1 MNYEGAKQYILNRLA
16 NGLPSNLYYHGLEHT
31 LDVLSAAELF
41 SEMEGFT
48 DIDKIYLYTAALFHD
63 AGYLIRYTKNE
74 DASAA
79 IANLVLPRYGYDK
92 ESILYIN
99 EVIRTT
105 QMPQKPFDRVSAI
118 LCDADLDYLGRDD
131 YFVRACNLRKELNE
145 YGIHF
150 SVEDWYE
157 FEIDFLKKNNYFT
170 RSAYY
175 LRNEKKLANLE
186 LVIKLLE
193 KLKV

>member
-1 MNYEGAKQYILNRLA
+1 MGMKKHYFYGPTGEFLPLEKRLEVKNNQKKFVIGIPKEIA
-16 NGLPSNLYYHGLEHT
+16 FQEH
-31 LDVLSAAELF
+31 
-41 SEMEGFT
+41 
-48 DIDKIYLYTAALFHD
+48 
-63 AGYLIRYTKNE
+63 
-74 DASAA
+74 
-79 IANLVLPRYGYDK
+79 
-92 ESILYIN
+92 
-99 EVIRTT
+99 
-105 QMPQKPFDRVSAI
+105 RVSLVPDSVKMLVHNGHEVLVEDGAGEY
-118 LCDADLDYLGRDD
+118 ARFSNHDYAEVGGEI
-131 YFVRACNLRKELNE
+131 VRACNLRKELNE

-157 FEIDFLKKNNYFT
+157 FEIDFLKKHNYFT

>member
-118 LCDADLDYLGRDD
+118 SVSYTHLDVYKRQDVAG
-131 YFVRACNLRKELNE
+131 
-145 YGIHF
+145 
-150 SVEDWYE
+150 W
-157 FEIDFLKKNNYFT
+157 
-170 RSAYY
+170 
-175 LRNEKKLANLE
+175 
-186 LVIKLLE
+186 
-193 KLKV
+193 